1 MWPQRD
7 SIQVKPANSAL
18 GYKIAL
24 IRLALQKSHSRS
36 QAMLPFAASAAN
48 AILPSM
54 PEYSPPSCYS
64 ELEESG
70 FHSDEEMQKV
80 GDVCECLVNVWGG
93 PLSVF
98 TGRRYLTVYTFARA
112 VRLWRSRPAWEN
124 APLNCCEFPNSLY
137 LSPLSFRPATR

>member
-1 MWPQRD
+1 MVNTVGPVEVPQIVA
-7 SIQVKPANSAL
+7 SAGQHSGEAANSAL

-36 QAMLPFAASAAN
+36 GAMLRAAN
-48 AILPSM
+48 DSFTPSV

-80 GDVCECLVNVWGG
+80 
-93 PLSVF
+93 
-98 TGRRYLTVYTFARA
+98 
-112 VRLWRSRPAWEN
+112 
-124 APLNCCEFPNSLY
+124 
-137 LSPLSFRPATR
+137 

>member
-1 MWPQRD
+1 MA
-7 SIQVKPANSAL
+7 V
-18 GYKIAL
+18 
-24 IRLALQKSHSRS
+24 
-36 QAMLPFAASAAN
+36 AMCAPPPLLPSFAVVAASAAN
-48 AILPSM
+48 DSDRFYKFGTPSPPSV

-80 GDVCECLVNVWGG
+80 RDVCECLVNVWGG

-124 APLNCCEFPNSLY
+124 APLNCREFPNSLY